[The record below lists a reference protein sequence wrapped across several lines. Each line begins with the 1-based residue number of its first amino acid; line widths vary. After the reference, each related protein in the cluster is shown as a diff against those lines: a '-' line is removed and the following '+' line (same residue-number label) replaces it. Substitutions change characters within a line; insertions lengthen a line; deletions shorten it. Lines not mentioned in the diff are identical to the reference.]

1 MTASRILEAALE
13 HFAESGYEGAALSDI
28 ARQVGIRTPSIYA
41 HFKNKD
47 DLFLSVIDK
56 AVADQLERL
65 RDYFAQ
71 QGERKPI
78 GDQLYGLIIDYEER
92 YQNDSRVKFL
102 LRMMFFPP
110 PPLLDPVMERV
121 NGYLDEMERLLA
133 EVCEQGMARGQL
145 AKLEVHTVT
154 SAFMCLLDGVLV
166 EMLLGGPVRFKKR
179 LEASWTMF
187 RRSIAP

>member
-1 MTASRILEAALE
+1 MTANRILEAALE
-13 HFAESGYEGAALSDI
+13 HFAASGYEGAALSDI

-65 RDYFAQ
+65 AAYFAQ
-71 QGERKPI
+71 QGEQKAI
-78 GDQLYGLIIDYEER
+78 QDQLYGLIIDYEDR
-92 YQNDSRVKFL
+92 YQSDSNVKFL

-110 PPLLDPVMERV
+110 PPLLEPVMERV
-121 NGYLDEMERLLA
+121 NGYLDEMERMLA
-133 EVCEQGMARGQL
+133 GVCEQGMANGQL
-145 AKLEVHTVT
+145 AKLELNTVT
-154 SAFMCLLDGVLV
+154 AAFMCLLDGVLV

-179 LEASWTMF
+179 LNASWTMF

>member
-1 MTASRILEAALE
+1 MTANRILEAALE
-13 HFAESGYEGAALSDI
+13 HFAASGYEGAALSDI

-65 RDYFAQ
+65 AAYFAQ
-71 QGERKPI
+71 QGEQKAI
-78 GDQLYGLIIDYEER
+78 QDQLYGLIIDYEDR
-92 YQNDSRVKFL
+92 YQSDSNVKFL

-110 PPLLDPVMERV
+110 PPLLEPVMERV
-121 NGYLDEMERLLA
+121 NGYLDEMERMLA
-133 EVCEQGMARGQL
+133 GVCEQGMANGQL
-145 AKLEVHTVT
+145 AKLELNTVT
-154 SAFMCLLDGVLV
+154 AAFMCLLDGVLV

-179 LEASWTMF
+179 LCASWTMF